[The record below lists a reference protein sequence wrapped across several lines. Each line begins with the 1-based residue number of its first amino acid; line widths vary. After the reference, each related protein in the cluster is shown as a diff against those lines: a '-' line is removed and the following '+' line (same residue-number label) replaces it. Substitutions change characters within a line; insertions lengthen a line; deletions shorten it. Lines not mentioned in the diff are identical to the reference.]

1 MDGNMNKLILRLHP
15 TRGSPTNV
23 CLIAIAWYNSSIRS
37 DMHSVFGVSPR
48 KRPSG
53 KKWQVL
59 YNLGPEGKTHG
70 LREWPSGGGPLVG
83 SCTFAKIWIPAQI
96 RGSDP
101 LVGRK
106 QLVSHSDP
114 TSE

>member
-1 MDGNMNKLILRLHP
+1 MNKLILRLHP

-59 YNLGPEGKTHG
+59 YNLGPEGKPTG
-70 LREWPSGGGPLVG
+70 YESGPPVVAL
-83 SCTFAKIWIPAQI
+83 W
-96 RGSDP
+96 
-101 LVGRK
+101 
-106 QLVSHSDP
+106 
-114 TSE
+114 